1 MSSHNAEILENV
13 LDSLDQ
19 EEEKGQTTDG
29 NRIQLVVAAQAAPK
43 RNRKKRR
50 GLFGNRRSRSGIMG
64 AITRMP
70 TQTSAYTPNYNVGGG
85 GGGGSCP
92 NCYQKQHL
100 LP

>member
-19 EEEKGQTTDG
+19 EDGKEQTTDG
-29 NRIQLVVAAQAAPK
+29 NATQLVVTPQAPPK
-43 RNRKKRR
+43 RSRKKRR

-70 TQTSAYTPNYNVGGG
+70 TQTKAYTPSYNVG

-92 NCYQKQHL
+92 NCYQ
-100 LP
+100 